1 MIRLS
6 ILTAAFVGGF
16 AIMTLEML
24 GGRMLAPWFGSSIH
38 VWGSLITV
46 FMLALSV
53 GYLLGGRWSLHNPSL
68 ARYSVLFLLASLL
81 ILPLIPGADPVMKAI
96 FIHFDDPRYGALLA
110 CIALFFI
117 VTIALGM
124 IGPYSIRL
132 LVEEAHHSGHH
143 AGLLFFVST
152 AGSALGALMTSF
164 YLVLWMDINSI
175 LYMLSG
181 LLMTCAALLRYL
193 HR

>member
-1 MIRLS
+1 M
-6 ILTAAFVGGF
+6 ILTAAFISGF

-24 GGRMLAPWFGSSIH
+24 GGRILAPWFGSSIH

-53 GYLLGGRWSLHNPSL
+53 GYLMGGRWSLHQPSI
-68 ARYSVLFLLASLL
+68 ARYSLLFLAAGLL
-81 ILPLIPGADPVMKAI
+81 TLPLVPGADPLMQAI
-96 FIHFDDPRYGALLA
+96 FTAVEDPRYGALLA
-110 CIALFFI
+110 CMGLFFI
-117 VTIALGM
+117 PTVVLGT

-164 YLVLWMDINSI
+164 YLVLWMEINSI
-175 LYMLSG
+175 LYLIAG
-181 LLMTCAALLRYL
+181 LLCLCTASLQCIR
-193 HR
+193 RQ